1 VWSEQLKGSQGSVAD
16 AWVTRTRQALWSRL
30 GDRFLF
36 QPDVEFPVVEGKAPP
51 RSRSSHG
58 ARDTASAPTGVASE
72 GER

>member
-1 VWSEQLKGSQGSVAD
+1 
-16 AWVTRTRQALWSRL
+16 LWTRL